1 MTDNSRFDHWGK
13 LGTTIK
19 EARIARGWSQHD
31 LA

>member
-1 MTDNSRFDHWGK
+1 MTHSISIDHLIK
-13 LGTTIK
+13 LGATIK